1 MPTANSAATCGPTCR
16 ARRRFLSS
24 SANAG
29 DGVVKAVITD
39 LAGLTDSRYR
49 LARDA
54 GGYTLTRLNDGAVVD
69 LDTLGFPGTPVEVDG
84 VTLSLTSGTMAV
96 GDSYLVDPTG
106 DAARQFRLAI
116 TDPARMAL
124 AGPVRSAAGNGNT
137 GSGLIGAPQALSLP
151 TPPGDLLN
159 PVTITFT
166 SPTTFDVTG
175 TGAGLPALGVTYDP
189 AAGATLA
196 FNGWSVRLD
205 GKPAPGDV
213 FTVAPNVGGSGD
225 GRNAQA
231 LAGQES
237 KQILEG
243 GRASALNSYAGLL
256 ARVGSAGQQARIG
269 ADARQALVDQARSA
283 REAVSGVNL
292 DEEAANLVQLQQAY
306 QAASQVIA
314 ISQTLFASLINAVA
328 N

>member
-1 MPTANSAATCGPTCR
+1 VAGGGAIPTAG
-16 ARRRFLSS
+16 
-24 SANAG
+24 
-29 DGVVKAVITD
+29 
-39 LAGLTDSRYR
+39 
-49 LARDA
+49 A
-54 GGYTLTRLNDGAVVD
+54 GGCA
-69 LDTLGFPGTPVEVDG
+69 
-84 VTLSLTSGTMAV
+84 A
-96 GDSYLVDPTG
+96 PT
-106 DAARQFRLAI
+106 
-116 TDPARMAL
+116 T
-124 AGPVRSAAGNGNT
+124 
-137 GSGLIGAPQALSLP
+137 LSLP
-151 TPPGDLLN
+151 TPPGDLLG

-166 SPTTFDVTG
+166 SPTTFDVNG
-175 TGAGLPALGVTYDP
+175 VGAGLPALGVTYDP
-189 AAGATLA
+189 AAGATVA